1 MFSVDLTVRPIP
13 GGAIVALSGELDAA
27 DVPDVAV
34 ALSTAIAAHG
44 PSIIVDLAGL
54 KYISCGGLG
63 ILVRL
68 QKVTRA
74 SGGGLALAA
83 PRGLVHEILQAT
95 GLLTVFSVHPSVEH
109 AAGGTRAVEQ
119 GTAPAVQQVAL

>member
-1 MFSVDLTVRPIP
+1 VDLTVRPIP
-13 GGAIVALSGELDAA
+13 GGAIIALSGELDAA

-54 KYISCGGLG
+54 TYISCGGLG

-68 QKVTRA
+68 LKVTHA

-83 PRGLVHEILQAT
+83 PRGLVREILTAT
-95 GLLTVFSVHPSVEH
+95 GLLTVFSVYPTVEH
-109 AAGGTRAVEQ
+109 AAGGTRAVQ
-119 GTAPAVQQVAL
+119 GTAPAVQQVAR

>member
-34 ALSTAIAAHG
+34 ALSAAIAAHG

-68 QKVTRA
+68 LKVTRA
-74 SGGGLALAA
+74 SGGSLALAA
-83 PRGLVHEILQAT
+83 PRGLVREILKAT
-95 GLLTVFSVHPSVEH
+95 GLLTVFSVYPSVEH
-109 AAGGTRAVEQ
+109 AAGGTRAAQ
-119 GTAPAVQQVAL
+119 GTAPAVHQVAR